1 MTAAVVLVLGTAD
14 FALGLRTYVSIA
26 FSALLSIA
34 VAPWAV
40 AIFRR
45 SGHDATRAQRLRA
58 LGARLV
64 LCALVTT
71 VVAAKWFAVF
81 TAFGD
86 TPLPASYKSYTA
98 LLVLLMV
105 LGIALRGEGVAR
117 WVAASAGHPARL
129 MALSFGMTSLLGAF
143 LLALPIS
150 VRRASDV
157 SLLDSLFMSMSA
169 VCVTGLATV
178 NIADTYSFVGQVV
191 ICVLMQVGGLG
202 IMVLTAAVTMLAG
215 RRLDVKSTAVLAEM
229 VDARSLADLRRTVLM
244 IVGYS
249 LAFEAVGAA
258 ILYTQFSGVA
268 EIERTG
274 AEPGGLAGA
283 GGPLWAAIFHAVSA
297 FNNAGMSV
305 FRDGLAPVASSP
317 LTCQTVVLLVVLGG
331 IGFPVIHELLLR
343 ALTRLRGQRALRI
356 TLHTRLALATT
367 AMLLGG
373 MALAY
378 LALESSASFQK
389 LGFFD
394 RLNAAI
400 FQSASAR
407 TAGFNVVDIGLMRPA
422 TLLLTCFAMF
432 IGGSPG
438 ATAGGIKTTTLAV
451 LFAAFRGE
459 LRRVRARLFDRAV
472 PEPVVQRAM
481 GVAFLSTSLVVA
493 IVFVLLLT
501 EKHPPLAILFET
513 VSAFSTTGLST
524 GITPML
530 SAPGKLLII
539 GTMLIGRVGPLT
551 MALALSASARPPAYE
566 LPEER
571 VMIG

>member
-1 MTAAVVLVLGTAD
+1 V
-14 FALGLRTYVSIA
+14 
-26 FSALLSIA
+26 
-34 VAPWAV
+34 
-40 AIFRR
+40 
-45 SGHDATRAQRLRA
+45 
-58 LGARLV
+58 GARLV
-64 LCALVTT
+64 VCSLVLA
-71 VVAAKWFAVF
+71 VIAAKWFAVL

-86 TPLPASYKSYTA
+86 APLPASYKSYTA

-105 LGIALRGEGVAR
+105 LGITLRGERVAR

-129 MALSFGMTSLLGAF
+129 MALSFGLTSLLGAF
-143 LLALPIS
+143 LLALPFS

-178 NIADTYSFVGQVV
+178 NIADTYSFVGQLV
-191 ICVLMQVGGLG
+191 ICALIQIGGLG

-274 AEPGGLAGA
+274 GEAGGLAGA

-305 FRDGLAPVASSP
+305 FRDGLAPVAGSP

-331 IGFPVIHELLLR
+331 IGFPVIHELMLR
-343 ALTRLRGQRALRI
+343 AMTRLRGQRPVRI

-432 IGGSPG
+432 VGGSPG

-472 PEPVVQRAM
+472 PDPVVQRAM

-493 IVFVLLLT
+493 IVFLLLLT

-524 GITPML
+524 GITPLL
-530 SAPGKLLII
+530 SAPGKLLIV

-551 MALALSASARPPAYE
+551 MALALSAGARPPAYE